1 MKAYYLSSSK
11 FPSKR
16 ANSVHVMKMVNAITN
31 YTNSEAVLFAATS
44 SFSSFRNK
52 KKIIKS
58 YNASYNKISL
68 VLAWHPL
75 NRLIELI
82 IFFRF
87 ILYYVFDKQKPNFII
102 SRNLVA
108 SYFCKFFFKNFVYET
123 HFPEKGFRL
132 FIQKRIFKKEIL
144 K

>member
-31 YTNSEAVLFAATS
+31 YTNSEAVLFVLLVV
-44 SFSSFRNK
+44 FLHLEI

-82 IFFRF
+82 IFLDLSF
-87 ILYYVFDKQKPNFII
+87 IMFLIN
-102 SRNLVA
+102 
-108 SYFCKFFFKNFVYET
+108 KNQILLFLET
-123 HFPEKGFRL
+123 
-132 FIQKRIFKKEIL
+132 
-144 K
+144 